1 MKGDLADYEESQVA
15 AMGYKPELKREFGF
29 FHAFAISFADTSL
42 IVAFYGVFAI
52 SLAAAG
58 PTFFWGLLV
67 VLVGQFLVSLI
78 LAEVASAWP
87 LEGGVYQWT
96 RKQTGATTGWFAA
109 WAYWWTMVFAGTTCA
124 FAAAG
129 FILPG
134 IGVTDASQLTTI
146 ILAIFIVLVGL
157 GINAIAQSILK
168 FFVSLFFFA
177 EITTTVV
184 LAIVLFFFFRVHGFE
199 TLTQSFSSDSGFNWL
214 WISWFGAVATMLNAP
229 SENGPAWCLPWI

>member
-1 MKGDLADYEESQVA
+1 MKGDLADYEEARVVE
-15 AMGYKPELKREFGF
+15 MGYHPELRREFGF

-42 IVAFYGVFAI
+42 IVAFYGVFA
-52 SLAAAG
+52 LALGAAG

-87 LEGGVYQWT
+87 LEGGIYQWT
-96 RKQTGATTGWFAA
+96 QKQTGATSGWFAA

-134 IGVTDASQLTTI
+134 IGVTDASQTTTI
-146 ILAIFIVLVGL
+146 VLAIFIVLVG
-157 GINAIAQSILK
+157 
-168 FFVSLFFFA
+168 
-177 EITTTVV
+177 
-184 LAIVLFFFFRVHGFE
+184 
-199 TLTQSFSSDSGFNWL
+199 
-214 WISWFGAVATMLNAP
+214 
-229 SENGPAWCLPWI
+229 